1 MKKNE
6 VIRETIMNLMLQR
19 EASNKALL
27 EMDFNQNSNFDKKN
41 TIEANILALD
51 GQISNYINLLD

>member
-6 VIRETIMNLMLQR
+6 VIREAIMNLMLQR

-41 TIEANILALD
+41 TIEANILTLD